1 MLGGAGILVHGITF
15 NIATLLF
22 SHTKFPIYTFS
33 RIIFCLGPPPPRPL
47 LSSHVCR
54 VAGAVKRC
62 LSKRFLSKLFCC
74 C

>member
-15 NIATLLF
+15 NIATRN
-22 SHTKFPIYTFS
+22 SPSTTFS
-33 RIIFCLGPPPPRPL
+33 RFIFCLGPPPPRPL

-62 LSKRFLSKLFCC
+62 VSPSVSLVF
-74 C
+74 